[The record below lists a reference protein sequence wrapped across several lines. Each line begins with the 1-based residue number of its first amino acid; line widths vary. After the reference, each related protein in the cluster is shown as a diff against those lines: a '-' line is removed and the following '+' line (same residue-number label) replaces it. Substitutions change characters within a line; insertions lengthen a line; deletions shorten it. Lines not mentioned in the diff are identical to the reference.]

1 MDIWQFWLSIGIFFA
16 LLGLIVAVLVKKHKE
31 KHRII
36 GLQKDMNALE
46 QSFHLLQE
54 EFDNTV
60 DRNLET
66 MNEQCK
72 RMSDLITIADKKCI
86 FVGDLLANIDKEATI
101 LKEKNLSANPNT
113 ISFDENKIQAL
124 IDEKLLSV
132 ITEFKNEINRIE
144 RHLGYFNTRMEELE
158 NTQAAKSSV
167 ETEFDEK
174 LIKDLNIDLSNI
186 KKEISNLKS
195 SISELVTNE
204 ISNQLNGLDAGFAEI
219 ANQAIDISEN
229 QSNLYNQDFSTNSN
243 GKITE
248 LFPKI
253 ADSPNSTHN
262 RKKEIFSDLN
272 QEDSEVFL
280 PKGKEL
286 VVKEILEKY
295 SQGISIP
302 QIASEIKMSR
312 GEIDLIIK
320 MNKKLNNIKKV
331 GNYGN

>member
-16 LLGLIVAVLVKKHKE
+16 LLGLIVIVLVKKHKE

-36 GLQKDMNALE
+36 ALQKNMDALE
-46 QSFHLLQE
+46 KSFSLLQAE
-54 EFDNTV
+54 IDNTV

-66 MNEQCK
+66 MNDQCK

-86 FVGDLLANIDKEATI
+86 FVGDLLANIDKETAI
-101 LKEKNLSANPNT
+101 LKEQNLSANPHALS
-113 ISFDENKIQAL
+113 IDEKKIQAL
-124 IDEKLLSV
+124 IDEKLLNI

-144 RHLGYFNTRMEELE
+144 RHLGYFNNRMEAIE
-158 NTQAAKSSV
+158 NTQSDKTSV
-167 ETEFDEK
+167 ENEFDEK
-174 LIKDLNIDLSNI
+174 LIKDLNIELSSI

-195 SISELVTNE
+195 SISEIVTNE

-229 QSNLYNQDFSTNSN
+229 NSLSSNQDYSTSK

-253 ADSPNSTHN
+253 VDSPNSTHN
-262 RKKEIFSDLN
+262 RKNDNFSNFNQVESEI
-272 QEDSEVFL
+272 FL

-302 QIASEIKMSR
+302 QIASEINMSR

-320 MNKKLNNIKKV
+320 MNKKLNDIKKV